1 DRMAYAMAEP
11 EDRAR
16 LGAAHPAKSAVV
28 ERISR
33 THEGEPMLVI
43 GQYLDQL
50 EELAQH
56 LGSDLITGQTPV
68 KRRQELFDA
77 FRAGEISRLVVS
89 KVANFSIDPPEPPA
103 RCRSAAP
110 SVCPRRGRRRRVRR
124 CRPRPTGATPP
135 STPWSCAT
143 PRTRTMRPTASASSP
158 SRATR
163 TRSWTPRSWN
173 RCSTPAERRLPHPT
187 VRPAPSS
194 RFPG

>member
-1 DRMAYAMAEP
+1 MAYAMAEP

-68 KRRQELFDA
+68 KRRQELFEDRKSTRLNSSHVA
-77 FRAGEISRLVVS
+77 ISYAVFCL
-89 KVANFSIDPPEPPA
+89 KKKKEK
-103 RCRSAAP
+103 
-110 SVCPRRGRRRRVRR
+110 
-124 CRPRPTGATPP
+124 
-135 STPWSCAT
+135 
-143 PRTRTMRPTASASSP
+143 
-158 SRATR
+158 
-163 TRSWTPRSWN
+163 
-173 RCSTPAERRLPHPT
+173 
-187 VRPAPSS
+187 
-194 RFPG
+194 